1 MRTIA
6 IAGTFDSKGAEYQYI
21 KGLVEELGLR
31 AYTIHTGVFEPM
43 FEPDVSN
50 GEVAAAAGYNLE
62 EIAAKKDRSLAMEAL
77 AKGMETIVP
86 KLYAD
91 GKFDGILSLG
101 GSGGTS
107 LATAAMRALPIGVP
121 KLMVSTMAS
130 GDVERYVGTSD
141 IIMMPSIVDV
151 AGLNKISKMIF
162 KNAVLAMAGMVSCG
176 DKLKNDTTEQK
187 PLIAATMFGVT
198 TPCIE
203 QAKVYLEEKG
213 YEVMVFHATGT
224 GGKTMEAEIILS
236 RELYTMPDV
245 TLAAYSN
252 GVSIDHVYNKNYTV
266 TSNCSNV
273 SWNNKYQG
281 VDISF
286 NDSIPINCELE
297 YTENNTTAYLN
308 DYIIDL
314 AGTTQGTGQVVQ
326 ENGYRYEGKDP
337 NNYIWFN
344 NELWR
349 IIGVFDETSHGVS
362 GQNLVKIIRN
372 ESIGGLVWDKDG
384 VNDWN
389 QASLMNLL
397 NGAYLNSQNGTG
409 GEYCYL
415 SLNISGNCDYTETGI
430 NDTYRPMI
438 ENVTW
443 HLGGYSSTSAT
454 AEAFYGYERGTTVYS
469 GRPTSAEGYIGL
481 MYPSDY
487 GYSVLAISCARTT
500 NLDSY
505 SNTSCAGQSWLYG
518 TGWGSSIT
526 PLSSNSNYVFDFYF
540 YGDLTT
546 GYVAGSSPVQPVLY
560 LDAYVY
566 IIDGNGSISDP
577 YIIGV

>member
-77 AKGMETIVP
+77 AKGMEAIVP
-86 KLYAD
+86 KLYAE

-224 GGKTMEAEIILS
+224 GGKTMEALI
-236 RELYTMPDV
+236 D
-245 TLAAYSN
+245 AGFFA
-252 GVSIDHVYNKNYTV
+252 GV
-266 TSNCSNV
+266 
-273 SWNNKYQG
+273 
-281 VDISF
+281 
-286 NDSIPINCELE
+286 L
-297 YTENNTTAYLN
+297 
-308 DYIIDL
+308 
-314 AGTTQGTGQVVQ
+314 
-326 ENGYRYEGKDP
+326 
-337 NNYIWFN
+337 
-344 NELWR
+344 
-349 IIGVFDETSHGVS
+349 
-362 GQNLVKIIRN
+362 
-372 ESIGGLVWDKDG
+372 
-384 VNDWN
+384 
-389 QASLMNLL
+389 
-397 NGAYLNSQNGTG
+397 
-409 GEYCYL
+409 
-415 SLNISGNCDYTETGI
+415 
-430 NDTYRPMI
+430 
-438 ENVTW
+438 
-443 HLGGYSSTSAT
+443 
-454 AEAFYGYERGTTVYS
+454 
-469 GRPTSAEGYIGL
+469 
-481 MYPSDY
+481 
-487 GYSVLAISCARTT
+487 
-500 NLDSY
+500 
-505 SNTSCAGQSWLYG
+505 
-518 TGWGSSIT
+518 
-526 PLSSNSNYVFDFYF
+526 
-540 YGDLTT
+540 DLTT
-546 GYVAGSSPVQPVLY
+546 TEYCDEVVGGILAAGPDRCGAAIRQKVPQVVSVGACDMVNFGEMDSVPEQFRGRNLYKHNPAVTLMRTTVEENVEIAHRLAEKWNGARRKMVLLLPKKGVSMIDAEGQPF
-560 LDAYVY
+560 
-566 IIDGNGSISDP
+566 DGPEERKTLFDTLKKEIHNDNVEIVEMDNN
-577 YIIGV
+577 INDENFALTAAKTLLELMADQ

>member
-91 GKFDGILSLG
+91 GMFDGILSLG

-203 QAKVYLEEKG
+203 QAKAYLEKKG

-224 GGKTMEAEIILS
+224 GGKTMEALI
-236 RELYTMPDV
+236 D
-245 TLAAYSN
+245 AGFFA
-252 GVSIDHVYNKNYTV
+252 GV
-266 TSNCSNV
+266 
-273 SWNNKYQG
+273 
-281 VDISF
+281 
-286 NDSIPINCELE
+286 L
-297 YTENNTTAYLN
+297 
-308 DYIIDL
+308 
-314 AGTTQGTGQVVQ
+314 
-326 ENGYRYEGKDP
+326 
-337 NNYIWFN
+337 
-344 NELWR
+344 
-349 IIGVFDETSHGVS
+349 
-362 GQNLVKIIRN
+362 
-372 ESIGGLVWDKDG
+372 
-384 VNDWN
+384 
-389 QASLMNLL
+389 
-397 NGAYLNSQNGTG
+397 
-409 GEYCYL
+409 
-415 SLNISGNCDYTETGI
+415 
-430 NDTYRPMI
+430 
-438 ENVTW
+438 
-443 HLGGYSSTSAT
+443 
-454 AEAFYGYERGTTVYS
+454 
-469 GRPTSAEGYIGL
+469 
-481 MYPSDY
+481 
-487 GYSVLAISCARTT
+487 
-500 NLDSY
+500 
-505 SNTSCAGQSWLYG
+505 
-518 TGWGSSIT
+518 
-526 PLSSNSNYVFDFYF
+526 
-540 YGDLTT
+540 DLTT
-546 GYVAGSSPVQPVLY
+546 TEYCDEVVGGILAAGPDRCGAAIRQKVPQVVSVGACDMVNFGEMDSVPEQFRGRNLYKHNPAVTLMRTTVEENVEIAHRLAEKWNGTRRKMVLLLPKKGVSMIDAEGQPFDGPEERKTLFETLKKEIRNDNVEIVE
-560 LDAYVY
+560 LDNNINDEHFALTAAKTLLELMA
-566 IIDGNGSISDP
+566 DQ
-577 YIIGV
+577 

>member
-62 EIAAKKDRSLAMEAL
+62 EIAAQKDRSLAMEAL
-77 AKGMETIVP
+77 AKGMEAIVP
-86 KLYAD
+86 KLYAE

-224 GGKTMEAEIILS
+224 GGKTMEALI
-236 RELYTMPDV
+236 D
-245 TLAAYSN
+245 AGFFA
-252 GVSIDHVYNKNYTV
+252 GV
-266 TSNCSNV
+266 
-273 SWNNKYQG
+273 
-281 VDISF
+281 
-286 NDSIPINCELE
+286 L
-297 YTENNTTAYLN
+297 
-308 DYIIDL
+308 
-314 AGTTQGTGQVVQ
+314 
-326 ENGYRYEGKDP
+326 
-337 NNYIWFN
+337 
-344 NELWR
+344 
-349 IIGVFDETSHGVS
+349 
-362 GQNLVKIIRN
+362 
-372 ESIGGLVWDKDG
+372 
-384 VNDWN
+384 
-389 QASLMNLL
+389 
-397 NGAYLNSQNGTG
+397 
-409 GEYCYL
+409 
-415 SLNISGNCDYTETGI
+415 
-430 NDTYRPMI
+430 
-438 ENVTW
+438 
-443 HLGGYSSTSAT
+443 
-454 AEAFYGYERGTTVYS
+454 
-469 GRPTSAEGYIGL
+469 
-481 MYPSDY
+481 
-487 GYSVLAISCARTT
+487 
-500 NLDSY
+500 
-505 SNTSCAGQSWLYG
+505 
-518 TGWGSSIT
+518 
-526 PLSSNSNYVFDFYF
+526 
-540 YGDLTT
+540 DLTT
-546 GYVAGSSPVQPVLY
+546 TEYCDEVVGGILAAGPDRCGAAIRQKVPQVVSVGACDMVNFGEMDSVPEQFRGRNLYKHNPAVTLMRTTVEENVEIAHRLAEKWNGARRKMVLLLPKKGVSMIDAEGQPFDGPEERKTLFETLKKEIRNDNVEIVE
-560 LDAYVY
+560 LDNNINDEHFALTAAKTLLELMA
-566 IIDGNGSISDP
+566 DQ
-577 YIIGV
+577 

>member
-62 EIAAKKDRSLAMEAL
+62 EIAAQKDRSLAMEAL
-77 AKGMETIVP
+77 AKGMEAIVP
-86 KLYAD
+86 KLYAE

-203 QAKVYLEEKG
+203 QAKAYLEEKG

-224 GGKTMEAEIILS
+224 GGKTMESLIDAGFF
-236 RELYTMPDV
+236 
-245 TLAAYSN
+245 A
-252 GVSIDHVYNKNYTV
+252 GV
-266 TSNCSNV
+266 
-273 SWNNKYQG
+273 
-281 VDISF
+281 
-286 NDSIPINCELE
+286 L
-297 YTENNTTAYLN
+297 
-308 DYIIDL
+308 
-314 AGTTQGTGQVVQ
+314 
-326 ENGYRYEGKDP
+326 
-337 NNYIWFN
+337 
-344 NELWR
+344 
-349 IIGVFDETSHGVS
+349 
-362 GQNLVKIIRN
+362 
-372 ESIGGLVWDKDG
+372 
-384 VNDWN
+384 
-389 QASLMNLL
+389 
-397 NGAYLNSQNGTG
+397 
-409 GEYCYL
+409 
-415 SLNISGNCDYTETGI
+415 
-430 NDTYRPMI
+430 
-438 ENVTW
+438 
-443 HLGGYSSTSAT
+443 
-454 AEAFYGYERGTTVYS
+454 
-469 GRPTSAEGYIGL
+469 
-481 MYPSDY
+481 
-487 GYSVLAISCARTT
+487 
-500 NLDSY
+500 
-505 SNTSCAGQSWLYG
+505 
-518 TGWGSSIT
+518 
-526 PLSSNSNYVFDFYF
+526 
-540 YGDLTT
+540 DLTT
-546 GYVAGSSPVQPVLY
+546 TEYCDEVVGGILAAGPDRCAAAIRQKVPQVVSVGACDMVNFGEMDSVPEQFRDRNLYKHNPAVTLMRTTVEENVEIAHRLAEKWNGAQRKMVLLLPQKGVSMIDAEGQPF
-560 LDAYVY
+560 
-566 IIDGNGSISDP
+566 DGPEERETLFDTLKKEIHNDNVEIVEMDNN
-577 YIIGV
+577 INDENFALTAAKTLLELMADQ

>member
-91 GKFDGILSLG
+91 GMFDGILSLG

-203 QAKVYLEEKG
+203 QAKAYLEEKG

-224 GGKTMEAEIILS
+224 GGKTMEALI
-236 RELYTMPDV
+236 D
-245 TLAAYSN
+245 AGFFA
-252 GVSIDHVYNKNYTV
+252 GV
-266 TSNCSNV
+266 
-273 SWNNKYQG
+273 
-281 VDISF
+281 
-286 NDSIPINCELE
+286 L
-297 YTENNTTAYLN
+297 
-308 DYIIDL
+308 
-314 AGTTQGTGQVVQ
+314 
-326 ENGYRYEGKDP
+326 
-337 NNYIWFN
+337 
-344 NELWR
+344 
-349 IIGVFDETSHGVS
+349 
-362 GQNLVKIIRN
+362 
-372 ESIGGLVWDKDG
+372 
-384 VNDWN
+384 
-389 QASLMNLL
+389 
-397 NGAYLNSQNGTG
+397 
-409 GEYCYL
+409 
-415 SLNISGNCDYTETGI
+415 
-430 NDTYRPMI
+430 
-438 ENVTW
+438 
-443 HLGGYSSTSAT
+443 
-454 AEAFYGYERGTTVYS
+454 
-469 GRPTSAEGYIGL
+469 
-481 MYPSDY
+481 
-487 GYSVLAISCARTT
+487 
-500 NLDSY
+500 
-505 SNTSCAGQSWLYG
+505 
-518 TGWGSSIT
+518 
-526 PLSSNSNYVFDFYF
+526 
-540 YGDLTT
+540 DLTT
-546 GYVAGSSPVQPVLY
+546 TEYCDEVVGGILAAGPDRCGAAIRQKVPQVVSVGACDMVNFGEMDSVPEQFRGRNLYKHNPAVTLMRTTVEENVEIAHRLAEKWNGARRKMVLLLPKKGVSMIDAEGQPFDGPEERKTLFETLKKEIRNDNVEIVE
-560 LDAYVY
+560 LDNNINDEYFALTAAKTLLELMA
-566 IIDGNGSISDP
+566 DQ
-577 YIIGV
+577 